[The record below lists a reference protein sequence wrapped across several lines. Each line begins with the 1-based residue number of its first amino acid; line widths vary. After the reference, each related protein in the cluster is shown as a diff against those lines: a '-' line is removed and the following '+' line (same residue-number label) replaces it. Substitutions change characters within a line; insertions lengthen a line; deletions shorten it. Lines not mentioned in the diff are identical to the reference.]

1 MSTTLVSHSKK
12 ERNKRKGM
20 GQISLN
26 ELLSQETKRYPS
38 AFFGKL
44 RPQDPLCYV
53 TGGEM
58 GFWITTTYEDAITVL
73 KDPRFINDKQRLS
86 LPQDEPEDG
95 GVVADRYELVAWRRD
110 MLMVD
115 PPDHTRLRRLVSKAF
130 TPYLIEQLRPRIQ
143 QITDD
148 LLDAVQ
154 HQGQMDLISDFAFPL
169 PIAVISDL
177 LGIPEADRQSF
188 RAWTQ
193 ALVTITEGQQT
204 TSAAALESFLQ
215 YITTLLA
222 SKRDQPGH
230 DLTSGLIQA
239 QEHDNVLSE
248 IELLST
254 MYLLIIGGYETVA
267 NLIGTGMLAL
277 LEHPDQMELLRGDP
291 SLLPSA
297 LEELL
302 RYTTPL
308 SLSSLR
314 WASEDILM
322 HDKLIR
328 KGDMIFVSLIAA
340 DTDPQRF
347 PDPDTLDIRRME
359 NPHLAFSK
367 GTHFC
372 LGAPLARLEGQIAIG
387 TLLRRLP
394 HLRLA
399 DTSERLIWNHTLL
412 FRGLTSLAVTF

>member
-1 MSTTLVSHSKK
+1 
-12 ERNKRKGM
+12 M

-26 ELLSQETKRYPS
+26 ELLSQETKRHPS
-38 AFFGKL
+38 TFFGKL
-44 RPQDPLCYV
+44 RTQDPLSYV

-73 KDPRFINDKQRLS
+73 KDPRFINDKRRLS

-130 TPYLIEQLRPRIQ
+130 TPYLIKQLRPRIQ

-204 TSAAALESFLQ
+204 TSATALESFLQ

-239 QEHDNVLSE
+239 QEHDDVLSE

-347 PDPDTLDIRRME
+347 PDPDALDIKRLE

-399 DTSERLIWNHTLL
+399 DTSERLIWNRTLL
-412 FRGLTSLAVTF
+412 FRGLTSLPVTF